1 MARTRRKKK
10 RTHVPEQAEGE
21 GGAPGDKVPKSFV
34 FARGKLPLLLRQ
46 LQQDLRQI
54 MLPHTALRLKET
66 SRNTIKDFVHVA
78 GPLGVSHFLIVSHTK
93 NAAYLKVARAPHG
106 PTLTF
111 KIHNYSLAGDIAR
124 AQIRPRAPPSIYKSA
139 PLVVLNGFGA
149 AEEQLKLIQIMFQ
162 NMFPVINV
170 HTVKLA
176 ACQRILLL
184 NYDKSTKC
192 IDFRHY
198 SISAQPV
205 GASRGIRKLVQRKK
219 IPDLSG
225 LGDVSEFVT
234 RSGYGSES
242 EVEDETSKVEL
253 ADEYGKGNHAAH
265 QSSVKLHEVGP
276 RMSLQLVKVEE
287 GLCSGAVMFHEYVK
301 KTPEEI
307 AQLRALV
314 EKKEELRKQRK
325 AEQDAN
331 VKRKELERK
340 SRKRRKPEEANSA
353 PVAGSDSDEDAKPVV
368 NANDEEDD
376 DAEYYRQDVGQEPDE
391 AFKSQ
396 ARRWN
401 SNRPMG
407 MSKKYFGGGKKTAEG
422 SYSRKEQRPRKSVD
436 HDGDR
441 NHSDKSRKRS
451 HSGDSA
457 SKSKKFKSR

>member
-1 MARTRRKKK
+1 MARTRRRKK
-10 RTHVPEQAEGE
+10 RTHVPQQPEGE
-21 GGAPGDKVPKSFV
+21 GGASGEKVPKSFV

-46 LQQDLRQI
+46 LQHDLRQV

-66 SRNTIKDFVHVA
+66 TRNSIKDFVHVA
-78 GPLGVSHFLIVSHTK
+78 GPLGVSHFLIISHTK
-93 NAAYLKVARAPHG
+93 NAAYLKVARTPHG

-111 KIHNYSLAGDIAR
+111 KIHNYSLAADIHR
-124 AQIRPRAPPSIYKSA
+124 AQIRPRAPSSIYKSP

-176 ACQRILLL
+176 TCQRILLL
-184 NYDKSTKC
+184 NYDKNTKC

-205 GASRGIRKLVQRKK
+205 GASRNIRKLVQRKAL
-219 IPDLSG
+219 PDLSG

-234 RSGYGSES
+234 KSGYGSES

-276 RMSLQLVKVEE
+276 RMTLQLVKVEE
-287 GLCSGAVMFHEYVK
+287 GLCSGGVMFHEYVK

-314 EKKEELRKQRK
+314 EKREALRKQRK
-325 AEQDAN
+325 AEQEAN
-331 VKRKELERK
+331 VKKKELEKK
-340 SRKRRKPEEANSA
+340 SRKKKKPEEGQPAE
-353 PVAGSDSDEDAKPVV
+353 VAGSDSDKEAV
-368 NANDEEDD
+368 NAYDEEDD
-376 DAEYYRQDVGQEPDE
+376 DAEYYREEVGEEPDE
-391 AFKSQ
+391 AFKSG

-401 SNRPMG
+401 SNRPTG
-407 MSKKYFGGGKKTAEG
+407 MSKKYFGGRKKAGEG
-422 SYSRKEQRPRKSVD
+422 SNSTKEKRSRNS
-436 HDGDR
+436 DGDR
-441 NHSDKSRKRS
+441 KFSDKSRKRS
-451 HSGDSA
+451 HGGDHG
-457 SKSKKFKSR
+457 SKSKKSKRSG